1 MPLNE
6 LKQNGTIYDE
16 TFDLIFPAA
25 YRLHSNR
32 HFTSVYIAQRAVQF
46 LSEHGASTILDIGSA
61 TGKFCLVAAVS
72 KPDMHFT
79 GVEYRADQVDVATA
93 CAHQFEIENVSFKCS
108 NIIDVSFASF
118 NGFYMFNPFLENKD
132 TTANMGGEKSNST
145 EAFNAFVT
153 HVKTELA
160 KKPVGTPLVTYWTP
174 VEQLPASYE
183 LQQSIFGG
191 TLKFWLKVN

>member
-72 KPDMHFT
+72 KPKMHFT
-79 GVEYRADQVDVATA
+79 GVEYRADQVDVAKA

-132 TTANMGGEKSNST
+132 ASANMDGEKLNSDETSNQFI
-145 EAFNAFVT
+145 A
-153 HVKTELA
+153 HVIEELDH
-160 KKPVGTPLVTYWTP
+160 KSIGTPLVTYWTP
-174 VEQLPASYE
+174 IEQIPSSYE
-183 LQQSIFGG
+183 LQQAIFGD
-191 TLKFWLKVN
+191 TLKFWLKVK

>member
-72 KPDMHFT
+72 KPKMHFT
-79 GVEYRADQVDVATA
+79 GVEYRAAQVDVAKA

-132 TTANMGGEKSNST
+132 TTANMGGEKSNTS

-160 KKPVGTPLVTYWTP
+160 KKPVGTPMVTYWTP
-174 VEQLPASYE
+174 IEQIPSSYE
-183 LQQSIFGG
+183 LQQAIFGG
-191 TLKFWLKVN
+191 TLKFWLKVK